1 MPDSNPISYKS
12 TTIAC
17 YTGNFIQAIVI
28 NLTPILFIPLREQ
41 FGLSFEQLGFL
52 ILINFF
58 TQVLCDI
65 FFSTLVDKYGFR
77 PFILIAHI
85 LTVVGFLMFALAPM
99 VLVNPYPGFILA
111 TIVFSG
117 SGGLLELL
125 LSPIVNAIPTAEKAT
140 AMSVLHSFYA
150 WGQVAVVLITTLF
163 LFGFGRTTWQWIVVL
178 WTIPAIVNFILFMKV
193 PLAPSV
199 AEEHRQ
205 GIRMLILKP
214 FFIVAFLAI
223 LLGGASEVSMSQW
236 SSAFMEKALNLPK
249 VVGDIAGM
257 CMFGLML
264 GVGRLLYGVY
274 GKKINVNQVMS
285 IGAFFAIFCY
295 LVVALSPVNI
305 LSLIALAAC
314 GFAVSLLWPGTLVIT
329 AEKFP
334 LAGAWLF
341 AILAAGG
348 DIGASVGPWLMS
360 VITEQAPRLSVFVGL
375 ASTLGLNQEQLGL
388 RLGML
393 AGAIFPLGALF
404 CLRWMFRANM
414 AAGRTAQN
422 LPKIAKADGRQGI

>member
-1 MPDSNPISYKS
+1 MPDAHPISYKS
-12 TTIAC
+12 TTVAC
-17 YTGNFIQAIVI
+17 YIGNFVQAIVI

-58 TQVLCDI
+58 TQVVCDI
-65 FFSTLVDKYGFR
+65 AFSNMVDKYGFR
-77 PFILIAHI
+77 PFVVAAHA
-85 LTVVGFLMFALAPM
+85 LTVTGFLLFALSPV
-99 VLVNPYPGFILA
+99 VLTDPYPGFILA

-125 LSPIVNAIPTAEKAT
+125 LSPIVNAIPTDEKAT

-163 LFGFGRTTWQWIVVL
+163 LFGFGRTSWQWIMVL
-178 WTIPAIVNFILFMKV
+178 WTIPAMVNFILFMKV
-193 PLAPSV
+193 PLAPPV

-205 GIRMLILKP
+205 GMQMLILKP
-214 FFIVAFLAI
+214 FFIVAFFAI
-223 LLGGASEVSMSQW
+223 MLGGASEVSMSQW
-236 SSAFMEKALNLPK
+236 ASAFMEKAMSLPK
-249 VVGDIAGM
+249 VIGDIAGM

-285 IGAFFAIFCY
+285 AGAFLAIFCY

-305 LSLIALAAC
+305 FSLIACAAC

-348 DIGASVGPWLMS
+348 DIGASVGPWMMG
-360 VITEQAPRLSVFVGL
+360 VITEQAPRLALFSGL
-375 ASTLGLNQEQLGL
+375 AASLGLNQEQLGL

-393 AGAIFPLGALF
+393 AGVIFPVGALM
-404 CLRWMFRANM
+404 CLRWMKRANTKQ
-414 AAGRTAQN
+414 AVDLVLA
-422 LPKIAKADGRQGI
+422 